1 MSGQRH
7 EALEINKLESGKAR
21 ALKEGG
27 CAAPRNAL
35 EGAGQPLLPNF
46 QEKLKIPL
54 VKKIL
59 IENKTQLQTSFQT
72 LAWKEHA
79 FFPPTDTYA
88 PYGHSTYGE
97 MLAATCNLG
106 HKTGSSWPS
115 SAIIAKTYLICI
127 AGSWLVHTPDRFV
140 VKAM

>member
-7 EALEINKLESGKAR
+7 EAQEINKLESGNAR

-27 CAAPRNAL
+27 CAAPGNAL

-59 IENKTQLQTSFQT
+59 IKNKTQLQTSFQT

-79 FFPPTDTYA
+79 FFLPQT
-88 PYGHSTYGE
+88 HTYGE